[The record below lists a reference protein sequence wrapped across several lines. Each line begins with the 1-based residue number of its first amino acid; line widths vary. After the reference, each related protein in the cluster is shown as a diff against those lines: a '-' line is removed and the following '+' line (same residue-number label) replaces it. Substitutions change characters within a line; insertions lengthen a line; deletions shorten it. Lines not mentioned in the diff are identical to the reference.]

1 MFVAT
6 PKSKRFTGWYHDQV
20 TPASKLYLNG
30 TLVATVAGNDLTC
43 ADKLAVAGTSAFTG
57 VVTAGV
63 CAFPTADGSNTEQ
76 LQTDGAA
83 AATVTWESA
92 S

>member
-20 TPASKLYLNG
+20 TPAAKLYLNG
-30 TLVATVAGNDLTC
+30 TLVATIVGAALTL
-43 ADKLAVAGTSAFTG
+43 ADKLTVAGTSAFTG

-63 CAFPTADGSNTEQ
+63 CAFPTADGSATEQ
-76 LQTDGAA
+76 LQTDGSA
-83 AATVTWESA
+83 AATVTWEAA